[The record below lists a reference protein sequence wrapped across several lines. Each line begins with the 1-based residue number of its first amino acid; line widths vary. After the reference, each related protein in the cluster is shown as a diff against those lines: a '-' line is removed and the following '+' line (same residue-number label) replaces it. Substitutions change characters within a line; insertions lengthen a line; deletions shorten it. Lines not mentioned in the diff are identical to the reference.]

1 MCSKNFYAIRWNFN
15 KILAFSQIS
24 DEQFKNCLCIRMGAS
39 YIRRFI
45 DIKDYY
51 VEKICNRPYV
61 LKIEI
66 DLFVSF
72 GVI

>member
-1 MCSKNFYAIRWNFN
+1 
-15 KILAFSQIS
+15 
-24 DEQFKNCLCIRMGAS
+24 MGAS